1 MNKKQT
7 EEYIEC
13 RKNPAWFMR
22 NYGHIRHPQ
31 KGIIGFDLWD
41 FQTDAVDDFL
51 NHSYNVVLKA
61 RQMGMSTLVAGY
73 AAWMANFFKNKE
85 IYILATKRD
94 TAQNMVDK
102 VRVFLQGI
110 PEWMQ
115 AEMVTDNKQ
124 SIELA
129 NGSKIKASPSTT
141 NAARSESLSLLI
153 LDEAAFIAKM
163 DDIWRA
169 AQPTLATGGDCI
181 ALSSPNGLGNWFHKT
196 YNEAEAGVTDTV
208 GEKIIGFNS
217 IRIHWSQHPDR
228 DNEWARLERR
238 KIGDNAFAQ
247 EHDCD
252 FIQSGNNVISL
263 KALEWYAQHPANDEK
278 SDDGKCPYLREPEE
292 KTWVDK
298 NLWIWKYP
306 NYNKQYIISCD
317 VARGDGA
324 DYSAFHVIDI
334 EAYEQVAEYKGK
346 ITTDAYAHLILNT
359 AVQYNNAFVVVE
371 NASIGHHVI
380 MKIIELDYKNVYWT
394 VKDLAKVHES
404 NSSSQLYYDPYN
416 PPKNAVPGFTTSSKT
431 RPAAIGRLEEDIRQ
445 HEIILHSNRLF
456 KEIETFIFHNGKEQ
470 ALGGYN
476 DDLIMS
482 LALGMYVRFTTMRF
496 TSTDEV
502 ITKQLLGGM
511 EFNQTP
517 YEYGIVQSDQ
527 QKIDSTFVMDLPNG
541 EQEDLRWL
549 L

>member
-7 EEYIEC
+7 EAYIQC
-13 RKNPAWFMR
+13 RKDPAWFMK

-31 KGIIGFDLWD
+31 RGIITFDLWD
-41 FQTDAVDDFL
+41 FQEDAVDDFL
-51 NHSYNVVLKA
+51 KNSYNVVLKA
-61 RQMGMSTLVAGY
+61 RQLGLSTLVAGY

-129 NGSKIKASPSTT
+129 NGSKIKASPSTPD
-141 NAARSESLSLLI
+141 AARSESLSLLI
-153 LDEAAFIAKM
+153 LDEAAFIQKM
-163 DDIWRA
+163 DGIWIA

-181 ALSSPNGLGNWFHKT
+181 ALSSPNGMGNWFHKT
-196 YNEAEAGVTDTV
+196 YNEAEAGMTDNV
-208 GEKIIGFNS
+208 GGKIVGFNP
-217 IRIHWSQHPDR
+217 IKIHWSQHPDR
-228 DNEWARLERR
+228 DDEWARIERR
-238 KIGDNAFAQ
+238 KIGDHAFAQ

-252 FIQSGNNVISL
+252 FVQSGNNVVSL
-263 KALEWYAQHPANDEK
+263 KALEWYAEHPAEDEVK
-278 SDDGKCPYLREPEE
+278 DDGKSPYLREPEE

-306 NYNKQYIISCD
+306 NYNRQYIISCD
-317 VARGDGA
+317 VARGDGK
-324 DYSAFHVIDI
+324 DYSAFQVIDI

-394 VKDLAKVHES
+394 IKDLAKIHET
-404 NSSSQLYYDPYN
+404 NSASQLYYDPYN

-431 RPAAIGRLEEDIRQ
+431 RPAAITRFEEDIRQ

-470 ALGGYN
+470 ALEGYN
-476 DDLIMS
+476 DDLIMAM
-482 LALGMYVRFTTMRF
+482 ALGMYVRFTTMRF
-496 TSTDEV
+496 GDAEDAM
-502 ITKQLLGGM
+502 TKQLLGGIN
-511 EFNQTP
+511 FDQTP
-517 YEYGIVQSDQ
+517 YEYGITQSED
-527 QKIDSTFVMDLPNG
+527 QKIESTFVMDLPNG
-541 EQEDLRWL
+541 QKEDLRWML
-549 L
+549 